1 MPFVYGLFFLNSTI
15 PSTALVSNE
24 TFPALQQ
31 MINALH
37 VMISMLMSPHN
48 HDVDLIDAHIKVF
61 LSCCNRYERVIT
73 GNSLS
78 AGIPHWAK
86 KGNFVSLLNLR
97 EQIEFFGSVRLYWE
111 GSRERF
117 IQVVKAILVSMQ
129 RSVSYFVEKMTL
141 IQKLNLFEWIKQDF
155 RDSLSVERDIK
166 CFHQYDS
173 VQDVE
178 KLFADGMPVSAFTLK
193 CGEKQEIYVR
203 VGKRNEY
210 KMRPIRFHSTSQSPN
225 MCGLH
230 YLNCELL
237 SNDELETTKADFLY
251 QVELYCVLLPYI
263 KKHQTFSCQ
272 YAIVFDDWDTIDSH
286 CKKSIPTIY
295 DKLFQIDVM
304 RLLL

>member
-1 MPFVYGLFFLNSTI
+1 MTLIWLTHISKYSCHAATVMSEWSQAIHRQQEFL
-15 PSTALVSNE
+15 VG
-24 TFPALQQ
+24 Q
-31 MINALH
+31 
-37 VMISMLMSPHN
+37 
-48 HDVDLIDAHIKVF
+48 
-61 LSCCNRYERVIT
+61 
-73 GNSLS
+73 
-78 AGIPHWAK
+78 K

-117 IQVVKAILVSMQ
+117 IQVVKAILVSMR

-141 IQKLNLFEWIKQDF
+141 IQKLNSFEWIKQDF

-166 CFHQYDS
+166 CFHRYDS

-193 CGEKQEIYVR
+193 CGKKQEIYVR

-210 KMRPIRFHSTSQSPN
+210 KMRPIRFHSTNQSPN

-237 SNDELETTKADFLY
+237 SNEELETTKADFLY
-251 QVELYCVLLPYI
+251 QVESYCMLLPYI